1 MPCLLPRIVAL
12 LRLRTPPQG
21 LGSHMLAQLPYQAG
35 PAGPGGQA
43 SLGDEAGDPS
53 EEELEVSTLTLT
65 LTLTLT
71 PTLTSPYPS
80 PSPHPN
86 PHPNSNPN

>member
-35 PAGPGGQA
+35 PAGAGGPAGQA
-43 SLGDEAGDPS
+43 SPGDEAGDAS
-53 EEELEVSTLTLT
+53 EEELEVKLGSGLGLGKG
-65 LTLTLT
+65 
-71 PTLTSPYPS
+71 YG
-80 PSPHPN
+80 
-86 PHPNSNPN
+86 

>member
-43 SLGDEAGDPS
+43 SLGDEAGDAS
-53 EEELEVSTLTLT
+53 EEELEVSTITVTLTLT

-80 PSPHPN
+80 P
-86 PHPNSNPN
+86 